1 MTKREAIDL
10 IDGHKNALL
19 DPVEMLRWTWL
30 RVVVNQ
36 IPDDDWEAYLEAAAV
51 ALSR

>member
-36 IPDDDWEAYLEAAAV
+36 IPDNAWEAYLEGAAV
-51 ALSR
+51 VLSR